1 MKMNRNNMS
10 ISGIFER
17 FDKNKDGKISWEE
30 FRDAIHALSPAIP
43 SDKLVEM
50 FIQLDTNG
58 DGQVDAAE
66 FASCMDQTAQSS
78 GGDVEKELKDA
89 FKLYDIDC
97 DGKISANELHV
108 VMTRLGEKCTVES
121 CVGMV
126 QAIDVDGDGYISFE
140 EFKTMMM
147 RSMK

>member
-1 MKMNRNNMS
+1 MSRNNVS
-10 ISGIFER
+10 ISDIFER

-66 FASCMDQTAQSS
+66 FASCMDQTAHSS
-78 GGDVEKELKDA
+78 TDGNVEKELKDA

-97 DGKISANELHV
+97 DGKISANELYV
-108 VMTRLGEKCTVES
+108 VMTRLGERCTLES

-126 QAIDVDGDGYISFE
+126 QAVDADGDGCISFE
-140 EFKTMMM
+140 EFKTMMG
-147 RSMK
+147 SK

>member
-1 MKMNRNNMS
+1 MS
-10 ISGIFER
+10 LDNIFER
-17 FDKNKDGKISWEE
+17 FDKNKGGKISCKE
-30 FRDAIHALSPAIP
+30 FGDAIHTLSPTIP
-43 SDKLVEM
+43 CDKLEEM
-50 FIQLDTNG
+50 FDHLDTNG

-66 FASCMDQTAQSS
+66 FSSFMDQTAMSS
-78 GGDVEKELKDA
+78 CGDMEKELMDA

-108 VMTRLGEKCTVES
+108 VMTRLGEKCTIDK

-126 QAIDVDGDGYISFE
+126 RAVDVDGDGYVSFE

-147 RSMK
+147 GSTN